1 MNIYYSWNSLH
12 TSYLPNYFMLNL
24 KIKRGCFIFPKT
36 PSVLC
41 YKWYLMSGIWRM
53 KLAINVTKQSVP
65 YPRTEVIYNDLIY
78 VNCRKAVSCN
88 SKVISLSE
96 AILNIYCIINIHKC
110 ICTYMN
116 NIYWILYI
124 ILKRKSKV
132 CDYCRLQNYSYN
144 HSAVIL
150 DYLWDLFPE

>member
-1 MNIYYSWNSLH
+1 
-12 TSYLPNYFMLNL
+12 
-24 KIKRGCFIFPKT
+24 
-36 PSVLC
+36 
-41 YKWYLMSGIWRM
+41 M

-78 VNCRKAVSCN
+78 MNCRKAVSCN

-116 NIYWILYI
+116 NIY
-124 ILKRKSKV
+124 
-132 CDYCRLQNYSYN
+132 
-144 HSAVIL
+144 
-150 DYLWDLFPE
+150 